1 MNGEEKETTAAQETG
16 EQAGSMESTE
26 PKEDA
31 QQQSVQAKT
40 YDDAYIAKLREDFD
54 KQRDAAVAEAL
65 KKEKMSEED
74 KARYEA
80 DKRLQDVEKREKDIA
95 LRERKADAAG
105 MLAKENL
112 SNSFVDMVVG
122 ADAETT
128 QKNIKALKAAIDAQV
143 QLCVEERV
151 KGRAPKTGSGDS
163 GAGTSDMEAQINK
176 IMGL

>member
-1 MNGEEKETTAAQETG
+1 MNGEEKETAAAQETK
-16 EQAGSMESTE
+16 EQAESMEGAA
-26 PKEDA
+26 PKDA
-31 QQQSVQAKT
+31 QQEPVQAKI

-128 QKNIKALKAAIDAQV
+128 QKNIKAFKAAIDAQV